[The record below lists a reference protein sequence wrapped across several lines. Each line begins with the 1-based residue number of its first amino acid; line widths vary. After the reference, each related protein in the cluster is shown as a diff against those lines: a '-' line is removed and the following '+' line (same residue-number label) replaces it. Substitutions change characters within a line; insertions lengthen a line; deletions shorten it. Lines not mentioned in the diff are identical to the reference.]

1 MLCVRWY
8 VSYKL
13 SYRDL
18 AEMMLERG
26 IQVAP
31 STICRWV
38 QRYIPEFEK
47 RWDRFSRP
55 VGNRARTSDTKAA
68 VHRAGPG
75 PVPAHDLARA
85 WFAAVMI

>member
-1 MLCVRWY
+1 MFRRRHFTDEIILLCVRWY
-8 VSYKL
+8 VTYKL
-13 SYRDL
+13 FYRDL
-18 AEMMLERG
+18 SEMMFERG

-55 VGNRARTSDTKAA
+55 VGTL
-68 VHRAGPG
+68 VEG
-75 PVPAHDLARA
+75 
-85 WFAAVMI
+85 